1 MSHIG
6 HNGGPELDA
15 PIAWRTYA
23 WGQARAALMPTLPI
37 EVVRLRVKRAA
48 ELGLDYKTYAGV
60 RAATGRD
67 VIGFLF
73 SSNALRVVRAG
84 EALPGD
90 RVLRLDGIAGADR
103 VAVVQPPISPVV
115 AARDWPVDGA
125 VAAPPAVL
133 SWPAMRDRVRDIIRA
148 RGLPPDAVLVVGETA
163 LEREWAEAGKTAG
176 FLTGERYF
184 GAALSAAQ

>member
-1 MSHIG
+1 MSQIG

-23 WGQARAALMPTLPI
+23 WGRARTALMPTLPI

-84 EALPGD
+84 EALPAD
-90 RVLRLDGIAGADR
+90 RIVRLEGITGADR
-103 VAVVQPPISPVV
+103 VLCCSRRCRPWWRRGTGPWTG
-115 AARDWPVDGA
+115 R
-125 VAAPPAVL
+125 
-133 SWPAMRDRVRDIIRA
+133 SWRRHRC
-148 RGLPPDAVLVVGETA
+148 
-163 LEREWAEAGKTAG
+163 
-176 FLTGERYF
+176 
-184 GAALSAAQ
+184 